1 MKYVILFSIL
11 STLFFV
17 CSNAEQPD
25 EESFVYSYNIKADLQ
40 PYEHLLTAS
49 GTMTFDILKDNTD
62 SIVFYLYHGLDVKSL
77 TGNHLADYTYAQD
90 SVGYYRP
97 LPDAAPITIRFNNA
111 LNEGDRF
118 SIDFEYAG
126 EITQTRFPSIQF
138 DGDWVEIGWM
148 CPWFP
153 YHPDYPLFTFS
164 LDLGID
170 TTYTVVTIGETEK
183 NSHRWSAWSKE
194 PVNDILVTAARGL
207 KSVERNQEDCHV
219 ELHYKYAYDAPIDSI
234 LNDAIWFLQ
243 TYQDWFDGNREK
255 DISILIAP
263 RQAGGGY
270 SRTGFIVY
278 RVTER
283 NYTYR
288 DFYFMGISNEI
299 ARIWWSNAPVN
310 SWENWLNESFAE
322 YSTLM
327 AVRERYGAQD
337 YNALIYKKSGFV
349 QRLNPGPISE
359 FEPGGVMSFPMLY
372 NKGPVLLH
380 KLEAKI
386 GNDKF
391 IALLRELIRSDVS
404 STDEFLNVVER
415 VEGIEVRQMLEEGIY
430 G

>member
-1 MKYVILFSIL
+1 MKYVILLSIL
-11 STLFFV
+11 PTLLFA
-17 CSNAEQPD
+17 CSNAEQPA
-25 EESFVYSYNIKADLQ
+25 EASFEYSYNIKADLQ

-49 GTMTFDILKDNTD
+49 GTMTFDILQDNTD
-62 SIVFYLYHGLDVKSL
+62 SIVFYLYHGLDVKSM
-77 TGNHLADYTYAQD
+77 TGNHVVDYTYVQD
-90 SVGYYRP
+90 SVGYYKP
-97 LPDAAPITIRFNNA
+97 IPDGAPITIRFKNP
-111 LNEGDRF
+111 LKEGDKF

-138 DGDWVEIGWM
+138 DGDWVELGWM

-153 YHPDYPLFTFS
+153 YNPDYPLFTFS
-164 LDLGID
+164 LDIGID
-170 TTYTVVTIGETEK
+170 TAYTVVTIGETEK
-183 NSHRWSAWSKE
+183 RVDRWSAWSKE

-207 KSVERNQEDCHV
+207 KTVERNKEDCHAK
-219 ELHYKYAYDAPIDSI
+219 LHYKYAYNAPIDSI

-263 RQAGGGY
+263 RQSGGGY

-283 NYTYR
+283 NYTYQ

-299 ARIWWSNAPVN
+299 ARIWWHNAPVN
-310 SWENWLNESFAE
+310 NWENWLNESFAT
-322 YSTLM
+322 YSTMM
-327 AVRERYGAQD
+327 AVRERFGEQD

-349 QRLNPGPISE
+349 KRLNLPPIAE
-359 FEPGGVMSFPMLY
+359 FDPAGVMSFPILY

-380 KLEAKI
+380 KLAVKI
-386 GNDKF
+386 GNERF
-391 IALLRELIRSDVS
+391 IALLKELIKTNVG
-404 STDEFLNVVER
+404 STAEFLNVVER
-415 VEGIEVRQMLEEGIY
+415 MEGIEVRQMLEKDIY